1 MKIALFVNDTYFSS
15 LLARPLLE
23 RFHDD
28 VRLAVFSTRM
38 TGSARRVWSVF
49 RKTYLRYFAYRSFV
63 QALPRLRLRPRPSTV
78 RDLVSEFGISS
89 LSCSSVGALQ
99 SKFRG
104 FDLGVAINFD
114 QVFDREAIE
123 CFGQGIINLHASKL
137 PEGRGISPALWAF
150 ASGAKEIWIS
160 IYRMDPGVD
169 TGPLLRQ
176 FPFEVQAQESFFSL
190 YERLC
195 LTGGRVISEVVEEA
209 SRKSLRA
216 FPQPDL
222 PATYASWP
230 DRSHSRQMRAN
241 GKKFLRLQDFWYDRR
256 TR

>member
-1 MKIALFVNDTYFSS
+1 MKIALFVNDSYFSS

-28 VRLAVFSTRM
+28 VKLAIFSTR
-38 TGSARRVWSVF
+38 TKGSARRVWSVF
-49 RKTYLRYFAYRSFV
+49 RKTYLRYFAYRTFV
-63 QALPRLRLRPRPSTV
+63 QAFPRLKLRPRPSTV
-78 RDLVSEFGISS
+78 RDLVAQFGISS
-89 LSCSSVGALQ
+89 LSTSSVERLQ
-99 SKFRG
+99 SKFEG

-114 QVFDREAIE
+114 QVFDRKVIE
-123 CFGQGIINLHASKL
+123 CFGQGIINLHASRL

-195 LTGGRVISEVVEEA
+195 LAGGRVLSDVVEDA
-209 SRKSLRA
+209 SSSSLSA
-216 FPQPDL
+216 FPQPDV
-222 PATYASWP
+222 PSTYASWP
-230 DRSHSRQMRAN
+230 DRSHSRAMRAN
-241 GKKFLRLQDFWYDRR
+241 EKKFFRLRDFWYDRR